1 MVLTFLS
8 PHNLMTCGVTN
19 IPFIYL
25 FFALCTTTECILNSQ
40 SSPETGQSFR
50 RILHTKKQKH
60 YFSWLGIYKN
70 KLTEI

>member
-40 SSPETGQSFR
+40 STSETGQIFI
-50 RILHTKKQKH
+50 RILTYKKKKD
-60 YFSWLGIYKN
+60 FSWLGVYIKIN
-70 KLTEI
+70 